1 MAIDPP
7 NPTPLKQSFTPE
19 LRHINMNLSVGV
31 NWVLIFF
38 EDLQRHSQLE
48 YFNLSGHVRFT
59 SNSNFP
65 RVATLQ
71 QWLTLTKSNLFQF
84 RMKLSAD
91 YVLGADSVREEVFAD
106 YRRATGDEYSARY
119 REIDIRYPEMSFS
132 YPTRMDESNSTSSD
146 DSTSDE
152 SVGMDEDK
160 SVEVDEDESNSTTS
174 SEWLRGE
181 PLDENCE
188 EVSRRVR

>member
-7 NPTPLKQSFTPE
+7 NPTPLKQAFTPE
-19 LRHINMNLSVGV
+19 LRHVNINLFVGV
-31 NWVLIFF
+31 NWVLTFF
-38 EDLQRHSQLE
+38 EDLQRHSQLD

-59 SNSNFP
+59 NNSNFP
-65 RVATLQ
+65 RVAALQ

-119 REIDIRYPEMSFS
+119 GEIDIRYPEMSFS
-132 YPTRMDESNSTSSD
+132 YPTIMDASNSTSSD
-146 DSTSDE
+146 GSILDE
-152 SVGMDEDK
+152 SVEME
-160 SVEVDEDESNSTTS
+160 EDESNSTTS
-174 SEWLRGE
+174 SEWFRGE
-181 PLDENCE
+181 PLDKNVE
-188 EVSRRVR
+188 EVSRKVR

>member
-1 MAIDPP
+1 
-7 NPTPLKQSFTPE
+7 
-19 LRHINMNLSVGV
+19 
-31 NWVLIFF
+31 
-38 EDLQRHSQLE
+38 
-48 YFNLSGHVRFT
+48 
-59 SNSNFP
+59 
-65 RVATLQ
+65 
-71 QWLTLTKSNLFQF
+71 
-84 RMKLSAD
+84 
-91 YVLGADSVREEVFAD
+91 
-106 YRRATGDEYSARY
+106 
-119 REIDIRYPEMSFS
+119 
-132 YPTRMDESNSTSSD
+132 MDESNSTSSD